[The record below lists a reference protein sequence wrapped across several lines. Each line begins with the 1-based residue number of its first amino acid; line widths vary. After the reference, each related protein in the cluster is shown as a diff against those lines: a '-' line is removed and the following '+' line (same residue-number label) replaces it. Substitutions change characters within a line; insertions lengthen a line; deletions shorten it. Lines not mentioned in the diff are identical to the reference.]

1 MQASSGPVPAL
12 SISVVVHNSPLPAL
26 RETLSSLQCAVTE
39 AVRGAVVQN
48 VSLTLVDNASA
59 PDYRVRL
66 GLELKALQSQWADA
80 ALPLNYQPLDTNCGF
95 GAGHNVA
102 LRAAD
107 AEFYLILNPDVVLH
121 RDSLLLGLRRLADSR
136 DIALL
141 SPLATGPDG
150 RREYLCKAY
159 PSVWVLLLR
168 GFVPDALRRR
178 FDAAL
183 ATYEL
188 REQCSGSREADVD
201 IASGCCMLA
210 RREALAAVGGFD
222 EGFFLYFEDF
232 DLSLRL
238 HQQGRLMFFP
248 AMTIV
253 HGGGYAARKGLR
265 HLGCFVRSALRFFGR
280 HGWRWV

>member
-26 RETLSSLQCAVTE
+26 RETLSSLQCAVAE
-39 AVRGAVVQN
+39 AERGAVVQN

-66 GLELKALQSQWADA
+66 GLELKALQAQWADA
-80 ALPLNYQPLDTNCGF
+80 ALPLKYQPLDTNRGF

-102 LRAAD
+102 LRAAE
-107 AEFYLILNPDVVLH
+107 AEFYLILNPDVVLQ

-141 SPLATGPDG
+141 SPLTTGPDG

-168 GFVPDALRRR
+168 GFVPDAPRRR
-178 FDAAL
+178 L
-183 ATYEL
+183 APH
-188 REQCSGSREADVD
+188 SSRVSRKIRKSRKA
-201 IASGCCMLA
+201 C
-210 RREALAAVGGFD
+210 
-222 EGFFLYFEDF
+222 
-232 DLSLRL
+232 SLRL
-238 HQQGRLMFFP
+238 FYSRRNTGLNRKSLTKPVKVLLTPSDTGTYLYLSQC
-248 AMTIV
+248 
-253 HGGGYAARKGLR
+253 YASLDIEHKKRY
-265 HLGCFVRSALRFFGR
+265 
-280 HGWRWV
+280 